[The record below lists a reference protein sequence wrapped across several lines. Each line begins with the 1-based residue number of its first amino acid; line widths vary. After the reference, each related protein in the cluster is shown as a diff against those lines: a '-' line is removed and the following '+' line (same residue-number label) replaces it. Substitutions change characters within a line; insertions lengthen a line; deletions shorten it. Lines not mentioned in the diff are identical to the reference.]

1 MRDRLLGIRFLS
13 RDKEHR
19 VARVRHFAKG
29 AVGIPVLAVLLS
41 SCLGVRYDYISH
53 TTAGGGDT
61 YLKIPQGWT
70 VYDQS
75 QIYGGKQSRVSRAQ
89 LSQIES
95 VSWTDIFTPNGSRV
109 FNPKL
114 GFGSNV
120 PVGVVDAVE
129 LTGSTRQNFSL
140 ASLRTLILPTDPLG
154 ASSGGYHY
162 KVTAYKEFTRAS
174 GFRGSSMTVRI
185 TPPSGPVSVLT
196 QDAVVDAGTNWVYF
210 VGVGCSAKCFSS
222 YQSSISTI
230 VNSWNVKAEK

>member
-1 MRDRLLGIRFLS
+1 LRRDRFLS
-13 RDKEHR
+13 TDKER
-19 VARVRHFAKG
+19 WVSRARSIMKG
-29 AVGIPVLAVLLS
+29 VIGIPVLAAVLS

-61 YLKIPQGWT
+61 YLRIPQGWT

-75 QIYGGKQSRVSRAQ
+75 QIYGGQKSRVSSAK
-89 LSQIES
+89 LNQIES
-95 VSWTDIFTPNGSRV
+95 VSWTDIFTPNGSRL
-109 FNPKL
+109 FDPKL
-114 GFGSNV
+114 GFGSNR

-154 ASSGGYHY
+154 GSSGGYHY

-210 VGVGCSAKCFSS
+210 VGVGCTARCFSA
-222 YQSSISTI
+222 YQSSISAI
-230 VNSWNVKAEK
+230 VNSWNVKAGK